1 MPWEQADDGT
11 GIRSV
16 LLPDQ
21 ASVSG
26 IRGTMKIFVP
36 MTSTDA
42 RKGSSRGLLLGSGG
56 NTLRAMQ
63 SESKCKLTIKGKGSS
78 KGSHEVAPGT
88 DEEEDLHLLVEYD
101 GPASGRDQVQRIIQ
115 QMLGHG
121 TRSLPSQKPSR
132 MGRAPQQRRQHCRR
146 GTRRRTP
153 PHAPAAAE
161 ARRID

>member
-1 MPWEQADDGT
+1 
-11 GIRSV
+11 
-16 LLPDQ
+16 
-21 ASVSG
+21 
-26 IRGTMKIFVP
+26 MKIFVP

-101 GPASGRDQVQRIIQ
+101 GPASGRDQVHQIIQ
-115 QMLGHG
+115 Q
-121 TRSLPSQKPSR
+121 TARARCRRNSR
-132 MGRAPQQRRQHCRR
+132 FRAGRAPPQRSQRRSRR
-146 GTRRRTP
+146 ISPPRRRRS
-153 PHAPAAAE
+153 AA
-161 ARRID
+161 